1 MNKEIQCPDCGG
13 LKVPSS
19 RTSILKGE
27 TIRYG
32 YCATCKDSGTITDK
46 EIQEA
51 FEKWWN
57 DDVMKTVMLL
67 SILTIWIKAMP
78 FLVINPERKK

>member
-57 DDVMKTVMLL
+57 DDVMKTVYALEYSDNMDK
-67 SILTIWIKAMP
+67 SYA
-78 FLVINPERKK
+78 FLGYKSR